1 MKRAE
6 HVDLVWLGPDSW
18 SHDTAELELGPEM
31 NQSELIE
38 KVAQATELNQA
49 VAGQAV
55 KAVANAILDAL
66 VAGEEVRVSG
76 LGIFKVAARPAR
88 EGRNPQTGEA
98 IQIAASKA
106 VRFHAGKAVKDGPH
120 HERNPRCGG
129 KRPLDEREGRDCGTC
144 FGRSCCTD
152 QQPSA
157 RWLSR
162 STASS
167 PRTLTRRGLL
177 MSQRAG
183 FGKAF
188 GHHDGPC
195 LTIRLS
201 G

>member
-18 SHDTAELELGPEM
+18 SH
-31 NQSELIE
+31 
-38 KVAQATELNQA
+38 A

-106 VRFHAGKAVKDGPH
+106 VRFHAGKAVKDAL
-120 HERNPRCGG
+120 NPPTP
-129 KRPLDEREGRDCGTC
+129 KRAVP
-144 FGRSCCTD
+144 TD
-152 QQPSA
+152 YA
-157 RWLSR
+157 V
-162 STASS
+162 
-167 PRTLTRRGLL
+167 RT
-177 MSQRAG
+177 
-183 FGKAF
+183 
-188 GHHDGPC
+188 
-195 LTIRLS
+195 
-201 G
+201 